1 MADPVELDPS
11 VRHRGFLFAIASVVL
26 VSAAQLLMKWAM
38 TDFTITTEML
48 VDPLAIL
55 DRLSLLHVV
64 LPLGMGI
71 MCYGVSVLCW
81 MGALARLPLSLAY
94 PLLSLSYPLVYLGAL
109 LLPFLHETLNLQR
122 MMAIMLIMLGVM
134 LLMVESKAVSR

>member
-1 MADPVELDPS
+1 MADPVELTAS
-11 VRHRGFLFAIASVVL
+11 MRQRGLWLAMASVVL

-38 TDFTITTEML
+38 TDFTITTDIL
-48 VDPLAIL
+48 AKPLTIL
-55 DRLSLLHVV
+55 DHLSWLHVV

-71 MCYGVSVLCW
+71 MCYGVSVVCW

-109 LLPFLHETLNLQR
+109 LLPFFHETLNLQR
-122 MMAIMLIMLGVM
+122 MIAIALIMLGVM
-134 LLMVESKAVSR
+134 LLMVESKAVS